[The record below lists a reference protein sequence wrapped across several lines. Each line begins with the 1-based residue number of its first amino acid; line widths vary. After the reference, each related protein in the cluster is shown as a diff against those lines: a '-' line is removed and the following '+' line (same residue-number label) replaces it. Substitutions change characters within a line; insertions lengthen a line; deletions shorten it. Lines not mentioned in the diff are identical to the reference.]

1 MPTAPNIDDPKYWE
15 QRAKEARL
23 LAERMPD
30 ETVRQTMLAVA
41 EDYDRF
47 AVMVAIHSV
56 EETVG
61 LVIDEVKRS

>member
-1 MPTAPNIDDPKYWE
+1 MPIAPDVNDPEYWQ